1 MSPADAAGPT
11 SPLRGRVLK
20 FTLVACLVSVA
31 LLAFRI
37 FQPFLL
43 DITVAGSV
51 ALLLAPAQRRLTRLL
66 RGRSWAAAGL
76 LALVTVIMI
85 LVPVIGSA
93 TILGQQAVAFY
104 DWMEP
109 QLQPESLRVLWAETL
124 PERFPW
130 LKPWLGADEAAFS
143 QFASGVLSRSL
154 AAANRLAQATLARL
168 TGAVF
173 DLVLFT
179 LLLFFLLRD
188 GARLRLEAAR
198 ISPLSQDQ
206 EREILQRLEQTVKG
220 VLQAMVLVPVA
231 QGLVA
236 LPGFLLFG
244 VPSPLLWSVM
254 VVLAA
259 FVPVLGSP
267 LAWVPAVAWLY
278 WQGSGWQWVGLLLW
292 SLLLISGIDNVLK
305 PLLLRESARIHPMLG
320 FLAILG
326 GLISFGPLGFLVGP
340 VILSLV
346 LSAIRIYRLDILGV
360 KAGATGTTGAI
371 PAAPAAPP
379 AA

>member
-1 MSPADAAGPT
+1 MPT
-11 SPLRGRVLK
+11 GDSVSPLRTRVLK
-20 FTLVACLVSVA
+20 ATLVACLAAVA
-31 LLAFRI
+31 LLAFQI
-37 FQPFLL
+37 FRPFLL

-51 ALLLAPAQRRLTRLL
+51 ALLLAPAQRRLTLL
-66 RGRSWAAAGL
+66 LGGRSWAAAGL
-76 LALVTVIMI
+76 LALVTVVMI

-104 DWMEP
+104 DWVQP
-109 QLQPESLRVLWAETL
+109 QLTPESLRALWAETL

-143 QFASGVLSRSL
+143 QFASGVLSRAL
-154 AAANRLAQATLARL
+154 AAANRVAQTMLARL
-168 TGAVF
+168 TGALF

-188 GARLRLEAAR
+188 GGHLRLEAAR
-198 ISPLSQDQ
+198 ISPLSADQ

-220 VLQAMVLVPVA
+220 VLQAMVLVPIA

-278 WQGSGWQWVGLLLW
+278 WQGTTGQWVGMLLW
-292 SLLLISGIDNVLK
+292 GLLLISGIDNVLK

-320 FLAILG
+320 FLSILG
-326 GLISFGPLGFLVGP
+326 GLYSFGPLGFLVGP

-346 LSAIRIYRLDILGV
+346 LSAIRIYRMDVLGARGPGA
-360 KAGATGTTGAI
+360 AGATG
-371 PAAPAAPP
+371 PVPVAPAAVP
-379 AA
+379 AE

>member
-1 MSPADAAGPT
+1 MPASDST
-11 SPLRGRVLK
+11 SPTQALRARVLK
-20 FTLVACLVSVA
+20 FTLVASLVGVG
-31 LLAFRI
+31 LMAFQI
-37 FQPFLL
+37 FRPFLL

-76 LALVTVIMI
+76 LALLTVVMI
-85 LVPVIGSA
+85 LVPVVGSA
-93 TILGQQAVAFY
+93 TIIGQQAVSFY
-104 DWMEP
+104 DWAQP
-109 QLQPESLRVLWAETL
+109 QLQPEALRALWAETL
-124 PERFPW
+124 PAYFPW

-143 QFASGVLSRSL
+143 QFASGVLSRTL
-154 AAANRLAQATLARL
+154 AAANRLAQAMLARL
-168 TGAVF
+168 TGALF
-173 DLVLFT
+173 DLLLFT

-188 GARLRLEAAR
+188 GGRLRLEASR
-198 ISPLSQDQ
+198 ISPLSSDQ
-206 EREILQRLEQTVKG
+206 EREVLQRLEATVKG

-267 LAWVPAVAWLY
+267 LAWVPAVAWVY
-278 WQGSGWQWVGLLLW
+278 WNGTTGQWVGLLAW
-292 SLLLISGIDNVLK
+292 SLLLVSGIDNLLK
-305 PLLLRESARIHPMLG
+305 PLLLRESAHIHPMLG

-326 GLISFGPLGFLVGP
+326 GLLSFGPLGFLVGP

-346 LSAIRIYRLDILGV
+346 LSAIRIYRMDVLGV
-360 KAGATGTTGAI
+360 RSTGMTGPFKVA
-371 PAAPAAPP
+371 PAAPAPP
-379 AA
+379 E

>member
-1 MSPADAAGPT
+1 MPASETSSPT
-11 SPLRGRVLK
+11 QSLRGRVLK
-20 FTLVACLVSVA
+20 LTLVASLAGVG
-31 LLAFRI
+31 LLAFQI
-37 FQPFLL
+37 FRPFLL

-51 ALLLAPAQRRLTRLL
+51 ALLLAPTQRRLTRLL

-76 LALVTVIMI
+76 LALLTVFMI
-85 LVPVIGSA
+85 LVPVVGSA
-93 TILGQQAVAFY
+93 TIIGQQAVAFY
-104 DWMEP
+104 DWAQP
-109 QLQPESLRVLWAETL
+109 HLQPAALRALWAETL
-124 PERFPW
+124 PAHFPW

-143 QFASGVLSRSL
+143 QFASGVLSRGL
-154 AAANRLAQATLARL
+154 AATNRLAQAMLARL
-168 TGAVF
+168 GGALF
-173 DLVLFT
+173 DLLLFT

-188 GARLRLEAAR
+188 GGRLRLEASR

-206 EREILQRLEQTVKG
+206 EREILQRLEATVKG

-267 LAWVPAVAWLY
+267 LAWVPAVAWVY
-278 WQGSGWQWVGLLLW
+278 WNGTTGQWVGLLAW
-292 SLLLISGIDNVLK
+292 SLLLVSGIDNLLK
-305 PLLLRESARIHPMLG
+305 PLLLRESANIHPMLG

-326 GLISFGPLGFLVGP
+326 GLLSFGPLGFLVGP

-346 LSAIRIYRLDILGV
+346 LSAIRIYRMDILGV
-360 KAGATGTTGAI
+360 RTTGVTGAFKVA
-371 PAAPAAPP
+371 PAAPAE
-379 AA
+379 

>member
-1 MSPADAAGPT
+1 MSPADAASPP

-93 TILGQQAVAFY
+93 TIFGQQAVAFY
-104 DWMEP
+104 DWVQP
-109 QLQPESLRVLWAETL
+109 QLTPESLRARWAETL

-130 LKPWLGADEAAFS
+130 LRPWLGADEAAFS
-143 QFASGVLSRSL
+143 QFASGVLSRAL

-198 ISPLSQDQ
+198 VSPLSEDQ
-206 EREILQRLEQTVKG
+206 EREVLQRLEQTVKG

-254 VVLAA
+254 VVLAD

-278 WQGSGWQWVGLLLW
+278 WQGSSGQWLGLLLW
-292 SLLLISGIDNVLK
+292 SLLLVSGIDNVLK

-346 LSAIRIYRLDILGV
+346 LSAIRIYRMDVLGV
-360 KAGATGTTGAI
+360 HATGLTG
-371 PAAPAAPP
+371 PFKAAPAAPAP
-379 AA
+379 PE